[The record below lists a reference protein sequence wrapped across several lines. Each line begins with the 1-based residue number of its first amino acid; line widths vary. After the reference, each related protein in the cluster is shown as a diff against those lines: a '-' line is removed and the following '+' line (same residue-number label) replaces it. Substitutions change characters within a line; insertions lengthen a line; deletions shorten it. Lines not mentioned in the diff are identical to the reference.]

1 MRLQLQVGILLQQR
15 GRWRQA
21 LLSYTFYEFFHGK
34 TTAIKVFLR
43 RKNDP
48 LLVVFSFILTN
59 SSFNVK
65 PIFCKSKSTLLNPE
79 QGPCTSKHA

>member
-34 TTAIKVFLR
+34 TTAIKVFE
-43 RKNDP
+43 K
-48 LLVVFSFILTN
+48 
-59 SSFNVK
+59 K
-65 PIFCKSKSTLLNPE
+65 K
-79 QGPCTSKHA
+79 